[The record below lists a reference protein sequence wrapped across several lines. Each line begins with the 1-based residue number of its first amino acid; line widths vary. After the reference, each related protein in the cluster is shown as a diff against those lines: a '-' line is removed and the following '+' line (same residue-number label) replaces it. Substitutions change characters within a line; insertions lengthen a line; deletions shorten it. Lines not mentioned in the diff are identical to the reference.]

1 MRDVNL
7 TAKPQTPR
15 DEREARA
22 IRKHLSTPS
31 STALSTSEPTS
42 ISFPIHLSIM
52 MMRLLLTFAL
62 ALLLLAH
69 TSRAQQVPE
78 PTPEEK
84 AVLDKRYPFTL
95 PNGTVIQTTRVELA
109 YNEGLQQ
116 GRVRGYKDGYA
127 DGKAGAEP
135 RVPLE

>member
-1 MRDVNL
+1 MG
-7 TAKPQTPR
+7 
-15 DEREARA
+15 

-109 YNEGLQQ
+109 YKEGLGGTRTGMRTAKQA
-116 GRVRGYKDGYA
+116 RNPEFPWNNDME
-127 DGKAGAEP
+127 KAEKG
-135 RVPLE
+135 

>member
-1 MRDVNL
+1 MGRVHG
-7 TAKPQTPR
+7 
-15 DEREARA
+15 
-22 IRKHLSTPS
+22 RKHLSTPS

-42 ISFPIHLSIM
+42 SIHSSVM

-84 AVLDKRYPFTL
+84 AMLDKRYPFTL